1 MRERDRERSQEQQ
14 DAAAEHQQAAAIQP
28 QFQAAMATWRAENT
42 LTERQTEGIATLE
55 AARAAKPASKWPKLD
70 TEQVLAQGIERIRNP
85 FSTNIHGPYFCG
97 PTFLMSVITEKE
109 PDRFARLVVE
119 VLTKATFDGHKVDA
133 RLLEAEPHNSQSTS
147 VDWMFMSAMRNTH
160 PNMFGEY
167 LGEDD
172 AAYGKGDRSIIGNLI
187 DAGGNETAGTS
198 VGRMKKDVKS
208 VLDYK
213 VVESKYFW
221 VEDLV
226 KDSEYPN
233 RFVKKGLPEMI
244 ARLPETYDPEETTIC
259 GILIGFSEG
268 SGQSLW
274 SQLRGKDPDAHTKE
288 EKKEAK
294 ENKESFGERAS
305 GLSELP
311 QAIHW
316 NRILTRPKLSNG
328 KYTFEL
334 FEHGSKR
341 TEEWTEEK
349 FNQDVYGYVIAERRS
364 K

>member
-1 MRERDRERSQEQQ
+1 MREWARSQEQVE
-14 DAAAEHQQAAAIQP
+14 ATAEHQQAAAAQP
-28 QFQAAMATWRAENT
+28 EFGEAMARWRKEKSLGERQAA
-42 LTERQTEGIATLE
+42 GIATLE
-55 AARAAKPASKWPKLD
+55 SARACKVVGKWPKLVAED
-70 TEQVLAQGIERIRNP
+70 VLTQAIARINDP
-85 FSTNIHGPYFCG
+85 FTTNISGPYFCG

-109 PDRFARLVVE
+109 PDRFAQLVVE
-119 VLTKATFDGHKVDA
+119 ILVKGTFDGHKVDP
-133 RLLEAEPHNSQSTS
+133 RLLEAEPANAGGSLS

-172 AAYGKGDRSIIGNLI
+172 GAYDKGDKSIIGRLV
-187 DAGGNETAGTS
+187 DAGHHEMAGTS

-213 VVESKYFW
+213 IVESKYFW

-259 GILIGFSEG
+259 GILIGFSAG

-274 SQLRGKDPDAHTKE
+274 SQLRGKDPDADTKE
-288 EKKEAK
+288 EKKQAK
-294 ENKESFGERAS
+294 ENKESLGDRAS
-305 GLSELP
+305 GLADLP
-311 QAIHW
+311 DAIHW

-334 FEHGSKR
+334 FEHGNKR

-349 FNQDVYGYVIAERRS
+349 FNQDVYGYVIAERR